1 VHPLDALNEIATLL
15 ERERS
20 SRYKS
25 KAFRA
30 AADAIADLTDEQLR
44 DAAGLRRRKGIGDST
59 FAVIQEALRGDV
71 PGYLADLRERAG
83 FERPSALRS
92 RLRGD
97 LHSHSD
103 WSDGLTSI
111 ELMVDAARALGHE
124 YLALTDH
131 SPRLRVANGL
141 SPERLRA
148 QLELVAGL
156 SGDGFTLLS
165 GIEVDILEEGGLDQE
180 RGLLDELDIVV
191 ASAHSKLRMERAPM
205 TRRLVRAVSSG
216 RVDVLGH
223 VTGRL
228 VEGSRGTRPPS
239 TLDARAVFAAC
250 ASHGVA
256 VEINSRPERQDPPDE
271 LIAIALDE
279 GCLFSIDSDAHAPG
293 QLSLID
299 HGAERAERAG
309 VPAERIVTTWPLARL
324 REWTARAR

>member
-1 VHPLDALNEIATLL
+1 MHPHDALSEIATLL

-30 AADAIADLTDEQLR
+30 AADAIAGLSDEELA
-44 DAAGLRRRKGIGDST
+44 DAAALRRRKGIGDSS
-59 FAVIQEALRGDV
+59 FAVIQEALAGGV
-71 PGYLADLRERAG
+71 PAYLSDLRERAG
-83 FERPSALRS
+83 VQRESTLRPL
-92 RLRGD
+92 LRGD

-111 ELMVDAARALGHE
+111 DLMVEAARSLGHE

-148 QLELVAGL
+148 QLEVVAGM
-156 SGDGFTLLS
+156 SAGGFTLLS
-165 GIEVDILEEGGLDQE
+165 GIEVDILEDGALDQE
-180 RGLLDELDIVV
+180 PALLDELEIVV
-191 ASAHSKLRMERAPM
+191 ASAHSKLRMERGPM
-205 TRRLVRAVSSG
+205 TRRLVRAVSDPH
-216 RVDVLGH
+216 VDVLGH

-239 TLDARAVFAAC
+239 TLDAKAVFAAC
-250 ASHGVA
+250 AEHGVA

-271 LIAIALDE
+271 LIAIALAE

-293 QLSLID
+293 QLSLLD
-299 HGAERAERAG
+299 YGAERAERAG
-309 VPAERIVTTWPLARL
+309 VPADRIVTTWPLDRL
-324 REWTARAR
+324 REWTHRSR

>member
-1 VHPLDALNEIATLL
+1 MNPHDALSEIATLL

-30 AADAIADLTDEQLR
+30 AADAISALSEDQLR
-44 DAAGLRRRKGIGDST
+44 DAASLRRRKGIGESS
-59 FAVIQEALRGDV
+59 FAVIQQALDGRTPD
-71 PGYLADLRERAG
+71 YLVELRERVGAPR
-83 FERPSALRS
+83 ESALRTL
-92 RLRGD
+92 LRGD
-97 LHSHSD
+97 LHAHSE

-111 ELMVDAARALGHE
+111 DLMTDAARALGHE

-148 QLELVAGL
+148 QRRIVAGM

-165 GIEVDILEEGGLDQE
+165 GIEVDILDGGGLDQE
-180 RGLLDELDIVV
+180 DDLLDELDVVV
-191 ASAHSKLRMERAPM
+191 ASVHSKLRMESGPM
-205 TRRLVRAVSSG
+205 TRRLVAAVSNP

-228 VEGSRGTRPPS
+228 VEGSRGTRPAS
-239 TLDARAVFAAC
+239 VFDAKAVFAAC
-250 ASHGVA
+250 ARNGVA
-256 VEINSRPERQDPPDE
+256 VEINSRPERQDPPDD
-271 LIAIALDE
+271 LIAIALAE

-293 QLSLID
+293 QLSLLD
-299 HGAERAERAG
+299 HGAERAQRAG
-309 VPAERIVTTWPLARL
+309 VPAERIVTTWPLDRL
-324 REWTARAR
+324 REWTARER